1 MATLRESLTAQVDSL
16 IIDLV
21 TTETFLNSSSGM
33 TKNYFYIQALF
44 STAGVFLELSLIG
57 PTVFRGQNLTNSAE
71 NLVNSAA
78 HRGKADEIPRLTAVT
93 QLNFRGL
100 IKS

>member
-1 MATLRESLTAQVDSL
+1 MTEIEVGSIKRMNSCL
-16 IIDLV
+16 ICRAHR
-21 TTETFLNSSSGM
+21 F
-33 TKNYFYIQALF
+33 
-44 STAGVFLELSLIG
+44 
-57 PTVFRGQNLTNSAE
+57 PRQNLTNSAK

-78 HRGKADEIPRLTAVT
+78 HHGKADEIPRLTTDT

>member
-1 MATLRESLTAQVDSL
+1 MNPEFSDTYSPRAPNIIFHSYLPLTVFYMR
-16 IIDLV
+16 
-21 TTETFLNSSSGM
+21 FLNGAI
-33 TKNYFYIQALF
+33 YIYAVINRAHSFPQ
-44 STAGVFLELSLIG
+44 
-57 PTVFRGQNLTNSAE
+57 QNLTNSAA

-78 HRGKADEIPRLTAVT
+78 HRGKADEIPRLTMVT